1 MEAHSSPTTG
11 AAAAAAAAAAASPP
25 LASDTPIAA
34 SPTLPVSA
42 SLSTNAVTR
51 NFSDL
56 HAPTWFGLL
65 SANIAA
71 RTLLFHPIQL
81 AISRKRVTRE
91 SSPPTVWGLM
101 KAAYRGGRTSAYGPA
116 CSKGQY
122 DFGKGGARG
131 LYRGVGAA
139 LLCNLAGETS
149 YLFTLEAIKEYVTSS
164 TSSGSGNST
173 SHTDG
178 ARSSSTSSSSTQ
190 ELKSEAP
197 STFATSSSSAAV
209 GAMCGDLVALLLVSP
224 LVIVCNRQMT
234 AGYSMAASNR
244 YMTIP
249 RTLIAVWGLYQ
260 HGTPPAS
267 AAAGAGATQAT
278 PAPANSISR
287 LYRIRRGFCG
297 LYQGLSAGLLRIPS
311 SGCWW
316 GIYTKSKEAIYTVAA
331 PTLSRW
337 EQEHL
342 ERTAAGAATTSDGAA
357 PLAPP
362 ASFWQQNWLLSPTDN
377 PLLNALAGVA
387 ASVCTTLVFNPI
399 AVIQTRQQSL
409 PPHFWTES
417 AQRAN
422 AEGAAG
428 AAASASASASPHHRS
443 WKTSLPFRRVYHVA
457 NDLVRKE
464 GLRGFFKGAP
474 ANISVAVMDGVV
486 FTLLFE
492 FTKLGSDVQFL
503 EQHGCDSLS

>member
-1 MEAHSSPTTG
+1 MVAPLSAAPSSVVVADNVATEAHPSISVSS
-11 AAAAAAAAAAASPP
+11 A
-25 LASDTPIAA
+25 LPI
-34 SPTLPVSA
+34 SG

-51 NFSDL
+51 NLSDL

-101 KAAYRGGRTSAYGPA
+101 KAAYRGGQTSAYGPA
-116 CSKGQY
+116 CSAGQY
-122 DFGKGGARG
+122 NFGRGGIRG

-149 YLFTLEAIKEYVTSS
+149 YLFTLEAMKEYVARPKSRESGTEGSAS
-164 TSSGSGNST
+164 TVL
-173 SHTDG
+173 
-178 ARSSSTSSSSTQ
+178 SSSSVDAPGT
-190 ELKSEAP
+190 SEEAA
-197 STFATSSSSAAV
+197 STFVASSSSAAV

-244 YMTIP
+244 YMNICQ
-249 RTLIAVWGLYQ
+249 TLLAVWGLYQ
-260 HGTPPAS
+260 QQPRQVLSSASPTAS
-267 AAAGAGATQAT
+267 ASTALSGVKPPVAGF
-278 PAPANSISR
+278 SVSR
-287 LYRIRRGFCG
+287 LGRVRRGFSG

-316 GIYTKSKEAIYTVAA
+316 GLYTKSKEAIYTVAA
-331 PTLSRW
+331 PTLSQW

-342 ERTAAGAATTSDGAA
+342 DTLAASPAATAAS
-357 PLAPP
+357 P
-362 ASFWQQNWLLSPTDN
+362 ASFWRQNWLLSPTDN
-377 PLLNALAGVA
+377 PLLNAIAGIL
-387 ASVCTTLVFNPI
+387 ASVCTTLLFNPI

-409 PPHFWTES
+409 PPHFWST
-417 AQRAN
+417 
-422 AEGAAG
+422 
-428 AAASASASASPHHRS
+428 ASPHGAATHRRT

-474 ANISVAVMDGVV
+474 ANISVAVMDGII

-503 EQHGCDSLS
+503 EQRSSDSVA